1 MARLSPRSARERRP
15 QLALAIKAR
24 NDLVPHRGVDRVEPD
39 VLSSG
44 SNAAAAQ
51 DLIDGL
57 GHPDRAVFAQLLDV

>member
-1 MARLSPRSARERRP
+1 
-15 QLALAIKAR
+15 
-24 NDLVPHRGVDRVEPD
+24 VDRVEPD